1 MDTHRTGRNYV
12 DFGPQIITMSGATRI
27 RSVAEEPVKS
37 LSQPYEQVIEL
48 NQDELVDFTSKSDQR
63 LRELEA
69 QFQVRIV
76 PRGNTLKILGEPNE
90 VAKAS
95 QLIENLLSFSRGKG
109 PMNRQQIR
117 VAMEGLKSD
126 GKEEMERVYGDRVQV
141 PLRKRNVTP
150 MTPTQKRYLD
160 AIRKHD
166 IVFGIGPA
174 GTGKTYLAMAMAI
187 HYLVTNQVR
196 RIVLVRPAVEA
207 GEKLGFLPG
216 DIMAKF
222 DPFVRP
228 LYDALNDMMEPER
241 VRMLLENNV
250 IEVAPLAFMRG
261 RTLNASFVILDEGQ
275 NTSVEQMK
283 MFLTRLGYDSKAVIT
298 GDVTQIDLPHGKES
312 GLVHVRRVLKDVD
325 DIDFIYFDQRDVV
338 RHELVQR
345 IIRAYEAAESRTSE
359 VGQEELPLCVM
370 PTSTQSQWPQPGNEI
385 SLDAPAVIQVASSR
399 GRQQELPHE
408 IPSADEGEVLGK

>member
-1 MDTHRTGRNYV
+1 VPPLPSIGDT
-12 DFGPQIITMSGATRI
+12 
-27 RSVAEEPVKS
+27 EEPVKS

-48 NQDELVDFTSKSDQR
+48 NQDELLDFTSKSDER

-69 QFQVRIV
+69 QFHVRIV
-76 PRGNTLKILGEPNE
+76 PRGNTIKILGEPKE
-90 VAKAS
+90 VAEAS
-95 QLIENLLSFSRGKG
+95 KLIENLISFSRGKG

-117 VAMEGLKSD
+117 VAMEGLK
-126 GKEEMERVYGDRVQV
+126 KEGRDQMEKVYGDRVQV

-160 AIRKHD
+160 AIRQFD
-166 IVFGIGPA
+166 IVFGVGPA
-174 GTGKTYLAMAMAI
+174 GTGKTYLAMAMAV

-228 LYDALNDMMEPER
+228 LYDALNDMMEPEK

-250 IEVAPLAFMRG
+250 VEVAPLAFMRG

-298 GDVTQIDLPHGKES
+298 GDVTQIDLPQGKES
-312 GLVHVRRVLKDVD
+312 GLVHVRRVLKDVEE
-325 DIDFIYFDQRDVV
+325 IEFIYFDQRDVV

-345 IIRAYEAAESRTSE
+345 IIRAYEAAESKSSD
-359 VGQEELPLCVM
+359 VGQEELPLCVV
-370 PTSTQSQWPQPGNEI
+370 PTTSPAQWPQGADEI
-385 SLDAPAVIQVASSR
+385 TLDGPSVIQVPSS
-399 GRQQELPHE
+399 GGKIQQELPHE

>member
-1 MDTHRTGRNYV
+1 MPPLKVKGDT
-12 DFGPQIITMSGATRI
+12 
-27 RSVAEEPVKS
+27 EEPVNS
-37 LSQPYEQVIEL
+37 LSQSYEQVIEL
-48 NQDELVDFTSKSDQR
+48 NQDELLDFTSKGDQR
-63 LRELEA
+63 LRDLES

-76 PRGNTLKILGEPNE
+76 PRGNTIKILGDPKE
-90 VAKAS
+90 VAKAK
-95 QLIENLLSFSRGKG
+95 QLIDNLLSFSRTKG
-109 PMNRQQIR
+109 PMNRQQMR
-117 VAMEGLKSD
+117 VAMEGLKNE
-126 GKEEMERVYGDRVQV
+126 GKAEMERVYSDRVQV
-141 PLRKRNVTP
+141 PLRKRNVSP

-160 AIRKHD
+160 SIRKHD

-174 GTGKTYLAMAMAI
+174 GTGKTYLAMAMAV

-241 VRMLLENNV
+241 VRMMLENNIV
-250 IEVAPLAFMRG
+250 EVAPLAFMRG

-275 NTSVEQMK
+275 NTSIEQMK

-298 GDVTQIDLPHGKES
+298 GDVTQIDLPAGKES
-312 GLVHVRRVLKDVD
+312 GLVHVRRVLKTVD
-325 DIDFIYFDQRDVV
+325 EIDFVYFDQKDVV

-345 IIRAYEAAESRTSE
+345 IIRAYEAAESRGPLE
-359 VGQEELPLCVM
+359 EAQEELPLCVM
-370 PTSTQSQWPQPGNEI
+370 PAPEPAEWRQKGDEI
-385 SLDAPAVIQVASSR
+385 SLEGPSVIPVPQRAKR
-399 GRQQELPHE
+399 ERQEEVPHE